1 MVVGTNINFS
11 WAVVFAVMIALAGC
25 RQDDDI
31 SVRLPAYDPLVD
43 DYRMTDVEI
52 TTLDDLRRLDGRA
65 TTLVGGAQIVLD
77 YQKNEIDWKEAGA
90 YVAFGAI
97 KSDGVLIPEDF
108 DSLAMAS
115 AYYGLELS
123 MLFLEDVGMPRD
135 LLVHMETYYWPDLK
149 IIENDGEEMDMKDN
163 AFYMY
168 IAQNDR
174 GFYIFP
180 YEDFQWLP
188 LSMNAGVMTHE
199 YTHSVFDALVYDPN
213 RGGVTAA
220 MVSSG
225 ANFLY
230 GLNEGC
236 ADSMAVA
243 RTGDPDYMEHSIEK
257 NVYVVQCN
265 TAIREI
271 VRDASVPWNYSP
283 AIDSAARLQPTDD
296 FCPYDVGAFF
306 ASLLYSLAQDIDQ
319 VGPGPDDIPS
329 DEARAEVARALLG
342 ALDDLGQSL
351 RTDFELYDMFSLLTA
366 RLSTQAQRDGFCALL
381 ELRYAMYYDLV
392 EGC

>member
-1 MVVGTNINFS
+1 MVVVIKISFS
-11 WAVVFAVMIALAGC
+11 WAAVLAVMIALAGC
-25 RQDDDI
+25 RQEGEV
-31 SVRLPAYDPLVD
+31 SVRLPAYDPLAD
-43 DYRMTDVEI
+43 DYKLTDVEI
-52 TTLDDLRRLDGRA
+52 TTLDDLDRLDGQT

-90 YVAFGAI
+90 YVAFGGI

-123 MLFLEDVGMPRD
+123 MLFFEDIGMPRD

-149 IIENDGEEMDMKDN
+149 IIEADGEEIDMRDN

-199 YTHSVFDALVYDPN
+199 YTHAVFDALVHDPN
-213 RGGVTAA
+213 RGVALAA
-220 MVSSG
+220 MTISG

-257 NVYVVQCN
+257 EVYVVQCN

-271 VRDASVPWNYSP
+271 VRDASEEWYYSP
-283 AIDSAARLQPTDD
+283 AIDSAARLQPAAD

-306 ASLLYSLAQDIDQ
+306 ASLLYSLARDIDDA
-319 VGPGPDDIPS
+319 GPGPDDIPS
-329 DEARAEVARALLG
+329 VEARLEVATTLFG
-342 ALDDLGQSL
+342 ALDDLGLSL
-351 RTDFELYDMFSLLTA
+351 KTDFELYDMFSLLIA
-366 RLSTQAQRDGFCALL
+366 RLSTQAKKDAFCALL
-381 ELRYAMYYDLV
+381 ESRYAMHYDLV

>member
-1 MVVGTNINFS
+1 MAVFKKTGFS
-11 WAVVFAVMIALAGC
+11 WAAVLALMIGLSGC
-25 RQDDDI
+25 GQEGDV
-31 SVRLPAYDPLVD
+31 SVRLPAYDLVVD
-43 DYRMTDVEI
+43 DYILTDVEI
-52 TTLDDLRRLDGRA
+52 ATLDDPRRLDGRA
-65 TTLVGGAQIVLD
+65 TTLVGGAEVVLD
-77 YQKNEIDWKEAGA
+77 YQENEIDWKEAGH
-90 YVAFGAI
+90 YVAFGGI

-123 MLFLEDVGMPRD
+123 MLFFEDIGMPRD
-135 LLVHMETYYWPDLK
+135 LLVHMETYYWPELK
-149 IIENDGEEMDMKDN
+149 IIEADGEEIDMKDN

-180 YEDFQWLP
+180 HEDFQWLP

-199 YTHSVFDALVYDPN
+199 YTHSVFDALVHDPN
-213 RGGVTAA
+213 RGVALAA
-220 MVSSG
+220 MTASG

-236 ADSMAVA
+236 ADIMAVS
-243 RTGDPDYMEHSIEK
+243 RTGDPDYMEHSIEEG
-257 NVYVVQCN
+257 VYVVQCN

-271 VRDASVPWNYSP
+271 VRDASVEWYYSP
-283 AIDSAARLQPTDD
+283 AVDSAARLQPVAD

-306 ASLLYSLAQDIDQ
+306 ASLLYSLTRDIDQ
-319 VGPGPDDIPS
+319 VGPGPNDIPS
-329 DEARAEVARALLG
+329 GEARMEVARTLFL

-351 RTDFELYDMFSLLTA
+351 RTDFELYDMFSLFNA
-366 RLSTQAQRDGFCALL
+366 RLSTQAKRDAFCELL
-381 ELRYAMYYDLV
+381 ESRYTMYYDLV

>member
-1 MVVGTNINFS
+1 
-11 WAVVFAVMIALAGC
+11 MIALAGC
-25 RQDDDI
+25 RQEGDV
-31 SVRLPAYDPLVD
+31 SVRLPAYDPVVD

-52 TTLDDLRRLDGRA
+52 TTLDNPGRLDGRA
-65 TTLVGGAQIVLD
+65 TTLVGGAEIVLD
-77 YQKNEIDWKEAGA
+77 YQENEIDWKEAGH

-97 KSDGVLIPEDF
+97 RSDGVLIPEDF

-115 AYYGLELS
+115 IYYGLELS
-123 MLFLEDVGMPRD
+123 MLFFEDVGMPRD

-149 IIENDGEEMDMKDN
+149 IIEDDGEEMDMKDN

-174 GFYIFP
+174 GFYVFP

-199 YTHSVFDALVYDPN
+199 YTHAVFDALVHDPN
-213 RGGVTAA
+213 RGVAIGA
-220 MVSSG
+220 MTTSG

-243 RTGDPDYMEHSIEK
+243 RAGDPDYMEHSIEK
-257 NVYVVQCN
+257 EVYVVQCN

-271 VRDASVPWNYSP
+271 VRDASVAWTYSP
-283 AIDSAARLQPTDD
+283 AIDSAARLQPVAD

-306 ASLLYSLAQDIDQ
+306 ASLLYSLATDIDQ

-329 DEARAEVARALLG
+329 DEARLEVARSLFG

-351 RTDFELYDMFSLLTA
+351 RTDFELYDMLSLLNT
-366 RLSTQAQRDGFCALL
+366 RLSTQATRDAFCALL
-381 ELRYAMYYDLV
+381 ESRYAMHYDLV

>member
-1 MVVGTNINFS
+1 MVVVIKISFS
-11 WAVVFAVMIALAGC
+11 WAAVLALMIGLSGC
-25 RQDDDI
+25 RQDGDV
-31 SVRLPAYDPLVD
+31 SVRLPAYDPIVD

-52 TTLDDLRRLDGRA
+52 TTLDDPDRLAGRA
-65 TTLVGGAQIVLD
+65 TTLVGGAEIVLD

-115 AYYGLELS
+115 VYYGLELS
-123 MLFLEDVGMPRD
+123 MLFFEDVGMPRD

-149 IIENDGEEMDMKDN
+149 IIESDGEEMVMKDN

-168 IAQNDR
+168 IAENDR

-213 RGGVTAA
+213 RGVVTAA
-220 MVSSG
+220 MTGSG
-225 ANFLY
+225 TNFLY

-257 NVYVVQCN
+257 DIYVVQCN
-265 TAIREI
+265 TALREI
-271 VRDASVPWNYSP
+271 VRDASVPWNYSL
-283 AIDSAARLQPTDD
+283 AIDSAARLQPADE

-306 ASLLYSLAQDIDQ
+306 ASLLYSLAADIDQ
-319 VGPGPDDIPS
+319 AGPGPGDIPS
-329 DEARAEVARALLG
+329 DEARLEVARALFG

-351 RTDFELYDMFSLLTA
+351 RTDFELYDMFSLLNV
-366 RLSTQAQRDGFCALL
+366 RLSTQAKREAFCALL
-381 ELRYAMYYDLV
+381 ELRYAMYYDMV